1 LGAGAALPSLVS
13 IKRNAAKVVIT
24 DYPDED
30 LMENIRKNTNLNTT
44 EEEKSHVAIEV
55 TIRTENLS

>member
-55 TIRTENLS
+55 TIGMENLS

>member
-1 LGAGAALPSLVS
+1 VS

-55 TIRTENLS
+55 TIGMENLS